1 MTPRVL
7 LIDDNPLNL
16 KLARCVLE
24 DAGFFVVSAA
34 SAELAAEQLRD
45 PLPDLVL
52 VDLALP
58 GIDGLEFARRLRADP
73 RTRSIP
79 IAAMTAFAM
88 QGDEAK
94 ARAAGCDLYITKP
107 VDTRL
112 LGARLRGLLPIPSQ
126 PPAS

>member
-1 MTPRVL
+1 MKPRLL

-24 DAGFFVVSAA
+24 DAGFIVVTAP
-34 SAELAAEQLRD
+34 SAEHAVPLLDD

-73 RTRSIP
+73 RTRAIP
-79 IAAMTAFAM
+79 IVAMTAFAM

-94 ARAAGCDLYITKP
+94 ALAAGCDLYLTKP
-107 VDTRL
+107 VDTRR
-112 LGARLRGLLPIPSQ
+112 LGARLHGLLPLSAK
-126 PPAS
+126 PPP

>member
-1 MTPRVL
+1 MSPRVL

-24 DAGFFVVSAA
+24 DSGFVVVTAL
-34 SAELAAEQLRD
+34 SAELAAPHLAD

-52 VDLALP
+52 VDVALP

-73 RTRSIP
+73 RTRSLP
-79 IAAMTAFAM
+79 VVAMTAFAM

-94 ARAAGCDLYITKP
+94 ALAAGCDLYLTKP

-112 LGARLRGLLPIPSQ
+112 LGPRLRRLLPPPPS
-126 PPAS
+126 